1 MTVASRLDIRLGPL
15 LDQATRLEA
24 QAEELRQT
32 SADLKKAI
40 DSLRATTS
48 GEASE
53 AAIASSAR
61 ALAETDT
68 RRERLTRNAAV
79 IRKLADVYDTCDL
92 AGARALGS

>member
-1 MTVASRLDIRLGPL
+1 MARSLDIRLGSL
-15 LDQATRLEA
+15 LDQATRFDA
-24 QAEELRQT
+24 QAADLAET
-32 SADLKKAI
+32 SADLKRAI
-40 DSLRATTS
+40 ESLRATTS

-53 AAIASSAR
+53 AAIISSTL

-68 RRERLTRNAAV
+68 RRERLVRNAAI

>member
-1 MTVASRLDIRLGPL
+1 MAVSSRLDVRLGPL
-15 LDQATRLEA
+15 LDQAARLEA
-24 QAEELRQT
+24 QATELEQT

-40 DSLRATTS
+40 ESLRATTS

-61 ALAETDT
+61 VLAETDT
-68 RRERLTRNAAV
+68 RRERLARNAAV
-79 IRKLADVYDTCDL
+79 IRKLADVYNTCDL